1 MDLQRGAGV
10 TTHVRRRTGWW
21 RLGLAGWL
29 AATAI
34 ACGGGAER
42 PVLPSAELEADR
54 LLFERG
60 VTALEERHWRR
71 AREYFVQIRDNYPQ
85 SEYRRQAR
93 LSIGD
98 TYEGEGSTAAYI
110 QALDEYQDFLVLYP
124 DHASAAYARYMVG
137 LVHFH
142 QMRRAER
149 DQTETMNAV
158 AAFESF
164 ITLHPDHELMPE
176 VRQRLRD
183 ARDRLSEHNFIV
195 GHFYYRFRNHA
206 GAISRFRQILDDDP
220 AYTRRDEVYFYLAES
235 LARINQRVE
244 AIPYFARLLD
254 EFEESEYAEQART
267 RIAELEVG
275 QAR

>member
-1 MDLQRGAGV
+1 MTRVRHAP
-10 TTHVRRRTGWW
+10 VRRRPAGGW
-21 RLGLAGWL
+21 RLGLAGWLL

-34 ACGGGAER
+34 ACGGGTQR
-42 PVLPSAELEADR
+42 PAFPTGDLEADR

-60 VTALEERHWRR
+60 VSELEDRHWRR

-98 TYEGEGSTAAYI
+98 TYEGEGTTEAYI
-110 QALDEYQDFLVLYP
+110 QALDEYQDFLLLYP
-124 DHASAAYARYMVG
+124 DHPSAAYARYKVG

-149 DQTETMNAV
+149 DQTETINAV
-158 AAFESF
+158 LAFEAF
-164 ITLHPDHELMPE
+164 ITLYPDHELMPE
-176 VRQRLRD
+176 VRQRMRD
-183 ARDRLSEHNFIV
+183 ARDRLSEHNFVV
-195 GHFYYRFRNHA
+195 GHFYYRFKNHA
-206 GAISRFRQILDDDP
+206 GAINRFRQILDEDP

-235 LARINQRVE
+235 LARTNQLVE

>member
-1 MDLQRGAGV
+1 M
-10 TTHVRRRTGWW
+10 THVRHAPVRRRTAAWW
-21 RLGLAGWL
+21 RLGLAGWLL

-34 ACGGGAER
+34 ACGGGTQR
-42 PVLPSAELEADR
+42 PVVLSGELEADR

-60 VTALEERHWRR
+60 ASALEEGDWGR

-85 SEYRRQAR
+85 SQYRSQAR

-98 TYEGEGSTAAYI
+98 TYEGEGTAEAYI
-110 QALDEYQDFLVLYP
+110 LALDEYQDFLLLYP
-124 DHASAAYARYMVG
+124 TDPSVAYARYKVG

-158 AAFESF
+158 REFETF
-164 ITLHPDHELMPE
+164 ITLYPDHELMPE

-183 ARDRLSEHNFIV
+183 ARDRLSEHNFVV

-206 GAISRFRQILDDDP
+206 GAISRFRQILDEDP
-220 AYTRRDEVYFYLAES
+220 AYTHRDEVYFYLAES
-235 LARINQRVE
+235 LARTNQTVE

-267 RIAELEVG
+267 RIAELEG
-275 QAR
+275 DQAR